1 MFGTQISMLKLDRVA
16 LEPITLLLLL
26 VDQYKLS
33 FLHKIQLQFHP
44 SLISCSKKLY
54 DATVAFFQAQD

>member
-1 MFGTQISMLKLDRVA
+1 MLKLDRVV
-16 LEPITLLLLL
+16 LEPVTLLLLL
-26 VDQYKLS
+26 VDQYKLR
-33 FLHKIQLQFHP
+33 FLHKIKLQFHP